1 MDGDE
6 VLVDNL
12 VHVSQARVGRFNL
25 EETVGLRNRIDLG
38 GGTVDGADPGVI
50 KPISI
55 TNSHVE
61 TNLSDTI
68 REAEKHSN
76 NISKSI
82 SNGFYNKL
90 LLKDCRESAFKYE
103 GRRRVDTTLN
113 LEEIY
118 VFLSGNRERNTK
130 NHLRG
135 FLRLC
140 WFRPIMY
147 TNHSSLIMSSWFPA
161 RFTADG
167 RGVVIL

>member
-38 GGTVDGADPGVI
+38 GGTVDGADPGVT

-90 LLKDCRESAFKYE
+90 LLKDC
-103 GRRRVDTTLN
+103 
-113 LEEIY
+113 
-118 VFLSGNRERNTK
+118 
-130 NHLRG
+130 
-135 FLRLC
+135 
-140 WFRPIMY
+140 
-147 TNHSSLIMSSWFPA
+147 
-161 RFTADG
+161 
-167 RGVVIL
+167 